1 MPIRPDGPLTDHSW
15 WASGGRPILALI
27 MFAILLG
34 VLVWGVL
41 RLTSAKHPSASGTTA
56 VTSGDRHDGALEE
69 VRVRYA
75 RGEMN
80 REEFMQRFRD
90 LGGTGIDPTPPVA

>member
-1 MPIRPDGPLTDHSW
+1 MPIRPDGPAFGDHSW
-15 WASGGRPILALI
+15 WASGRPIVPLI
-27 MFAILLG
+27 MFAILIG

-41 RLTSAKHPSASGTTA
+41 RLSSAKTSPVPDTA
-56 VTSGDRHDGALEE
+56 AVAGARHDGALEE

-90 LGGTGIDPTPPVA
+90 LGGTGIDPPPPAA